1 MKIKLLTSLFLICG
15 SFVFSQLDSVQV
27 QVAFEDQ
34 TITPEPGDSALTIH
48 MLQTK
53 IWVADIGLLG
63 QVMVSV
69 YDQAT
74 DTPLAR
80 VKYSVAEIQ
89 SQELMANG
97 WITLNT
103 VALQGQLAL
112 RVVTQLKDVD
122 GEQVAPVSRLIQ
134 NY

>member
-1 MKIKLLTSLFLICG
+1 MKIQLLTFLFLSCG

-27 QVAFEDQ
+27 QVAFENQ
-34 TITPEPGDSALTIH
+34 AITPEPGDSAIQIQ
-48 MLQTK
+48 MLQTR
-53 IWVADIGLLG
+53 IWVNDIDFLG

-69 YDQAT
+69 YDQTT

-80 VKYSVAEIQ
+80 IKYSAAEIQ

-112 RVVTQLKDVD
+112 RVVTQLKDVN
-122 GEQVAPVSRLIQ
+122 GEQLTPLSRLIQ